1 MMVKTYE
8 ELLDTFIAA
17 CMMRKDVDY
26 ADKASVRRYN
36 KGMDICRQ
44 MVAKLASD
52 YPGHTERF
60 SVLLKSED
68 DVIAHMCAFCMLDLL
83 ALPSQIE
90 KEALSVV
97 KKYFETEEPFISYEE
112 WLEDWKKQRPQV
124 K

>member
-1 MMVKTYE
+1 MIKNYE
-8 ELLDTFIAA
+8 ELVDAFIAA

-26 ADKASVRRYN
+26 ADKVSVRKYN

-52 YPGHTERF
+52 YPEQTESF

-68 DVIAHMCAFCMLDLL
+68 DVIAHMCAFCILDLL
-83 ALPSQIE
+83 VLPGQIE
-90 KEALSVV
+90 REALSVV

-112 WLEDWKKQRPQV
+112 WIEEWKKQKPQAQ
-124 K
+124 